1 MELKIMILQER
12 IKVLNNKK
20 MIDNPYVVYW
30 MQCSQRTEYNH
41 ALEYAIMQANE
52 LKKPLVVYFG
62 LTDNYPEAN
71 ERHYYFMLEGL
82 KEVKIELARRNIKMI
97 IRKISPE
104 SGALEIS
111 SFAALMVV
119 DRGYLRIERKWR
131 TLLAQN
137 AKCCVV
143 QVETNVIVPIEMASI
158 KEEYSAYTLRNKI
171 NKRLEEFA
179 LPLNERECDKHSTDL
194 ELPLYEYDIEDMD
207 KVISE
212 LKIDKTVKR
221 VLYYKGG
228 TRNAKLLLED
238 FISNKLAHYTEL
250 KNEPSEVYSSNLSP
264 YLHFGQISPLYIYIK
279 LMDVYIEDKKAFLE
293 ELIIRRELSM
303 NFVFYNDKYDS
314 YACLPSWALNTL
326 EKHLVDSREFVY
338 SVQELEAA
346 KTHDAYWNAAQKEML
361 ITGKMHGY
369 MRMYWGKKI
378 LEWNKNPEEAYNTA
392 IYLNNKYLLDGRD
405 ANGFAGIAW
414 CFGKHD
420 RPWGERAIFG
430 LVRFMNDKGLKR
442 KFNMERYLQ
451 KIEAMV
457 YNYVIT
463 NDNEK
468 TEQISLF

>member
-1 MELKIMILQER
+1 MILQER

-20 MIDNPYVVYW
+20 TIDNPYVVYW

-41 ALEYAIMQANE
+41 ALEYAIIQANE

-82 KEVKIELARRNIKMI
+82 KEVKTELARRNIKMI

-111 SFAALMVV
+111 SLAALMVV
-119 DRGYLRIERKWR
+119 DRGYLALERKWR
-131 TLLAQN
+131 TFLAQN
-137 AKCCVV
+137 AKCSVV
-143 QVETNVIVPIEMASI
+143 QVETNVIVPVEVASI

-171 NKRLEEFA
+171 SKKLEEFT
-179 LPLNERECDKHSTDL
+179 LPLNEGECDEYSTDL
-194 ELPLYEYDIEDMD
+194 ELPFDEYNLEDID
-207 KVISE
+207 KAISE
-212 LKIDKTVKR
+212 LKIDKTVKKI
-221 VLYYKGG
+221 LYYTGG
-228 TRNAKLLLED
+228 TSKAKLLLED
-238 FISNKLAHYTEL
+238 FISNKLSHYSEL
-250 KNEPSEVYSSNLSP
+250 KNEPSEVYSSNMSP

-279 LMDVYIEDKKAFLE
+279 LMDVHIEDKKAFLE

-303 NFVFYNDKYDS
+303 NFVYYNDKYDCYES
-314 YACLPSWALNTL
+314 LPSWAKNTL
-326 EKHLVDSREFVY
+326 EKHLVDAREFIY
-338 SVQELEAA
+338 SLEELEEA

-378 LEWNKNPEEAYNTA
+378 LEWSKTPEEAYNSA

-430 LVRFMNDKGLKR
+430 MVRFMNDKGLKR

-451 KIEAMV
+451 KIKALSCNSIPDKEH
-457 YNYVIT
+457 
-463 NDNEK
+463 EK
-468 TEQISLF
+468 IEQTSLF